1 MEQKVKFIIIGL
13 IGILIISVFLS
24 FQIYVS
30 KQAVEREKE
39 NLITENAGL
48 RKQMDETIQN
58 ARRLEDR
65 VRSLNDQVDSLGRER
80 DELQKRYDL
89 ANKTKEELAEQLEI
103 LKSKAKSVRVES
115 AQPQVQALAPADDSY
130 WAGILKA
137 KTDLELQLNGI
148 RNDLKTV
155 QITNEQLTREKNAL
169 DLDVKNLSREKEDLK
184 RQLDYNQ
191 KLMDSIAQE
200 VVRERNDKFKIQ
212 EMLQPIKNE
221 NAILR
226 RQLRSLITRKI
237 NLERKVQKLQ
247 EDNTSL
253 ERRFNEMEAM
263 VKDKVDKISELKKQ
277 VDSSAQ
283 PVGAAKPTMAQSG
296 DGSVELPPI
305 VVRPQAEAVADEP
318 MTYSGRIIGINKEN
332 NFVIMDMGE
341 EHGIKIGDT
350 FQVYREHDSK
360 AVATIEVIQVRQ
372 SISACDI
379 KRQIMPIKVGDKIR

>member
-1 MEQKVKFIIIGL
+1 MEQKVKFIIMGL

-39 NLITENAGL
+39 NLATENAGL
-48 RKQMDETIQN
+48 RKQVDETVQN
-58 ARRLEDR
+58 ARRLEER
-65 VRSLNDQVDSLGRER
+65 VRSLSDEVDSLGRDR

-89 ANKTKEELAEQLEI
+89 ANRTKEELAEQLEI
-103 LKSKAKSVRVES
+103 LKSRAKSMARTEI
-115 AQPQVQALAPADDSY
+115 AQPQAQVLSPADDSY
-130 WAGILKA
+130 WAGVLKA
-137 KTDLELQLNGI
+137 KTDLELQLNNI
-148 RNDLKTV
+148 RNDLKNV
-155 QITNEQLTREKNAL
+155 QITNEQLTREKNAF
-169 DLDVKNLSREKEDLK
+169 DLDVRNLSREKEDLK

-191 KLMDSIAQE
+191 RLMDSIAQE

-221 NAILR
+221 NTILR

-253 ERRFNEMEAM
+253 ERRFNEMETM

-277 VDSSAQ
+277 VDSGQAVS
-283 PVGAAKPTMAQSG
+283 VKPAVSRSG

-305 VVRPQAEAVADEP
+305 IVRPQAEAIADEP
-318 MTYSGRIIGINKEN
+318 MTYSGRVIGINKEN
-332 NFVIMDMGE
+332 NFVIIDLGE
-341 EHGIKIGDT
+341 EHGIKNADT
-350 FQVYREHDSK
+350 FQVYREHDAK

-379 KRQIMPIKVGDKIR
+379 KRQVMPIKVGDKIR